1 MASAKLVQ
9 ISKDIDAAR
18 LLEQTI
24 LAEASLSQLC
34 QSARQ
39 QQQQTIDYQEKALR
53 MATLEARLDP
63 EQVRSIQQQLRNVI
77 QLPDQDDT
85 FALQKE
91 FAIIVLTRSHFECG
105 EYEQA
110 IELVNKLSFTK
121 DQVSQGY
128 GLVLFLQARIIKGT
142 VIGHYSL
149 Y

>member
-1 MASAKLVQ
+1 MATGLLYQNWQEDTKSITRKESVNIIPIFYFVYSLFKV
-9 ISKDIDAAR
+9 
-18 LLEQTI
+18 LEQTI

-34 QSARQ
+34 QSARQQ

-91 FAIIVLTRSHFECG
+91 VNTRYIC
-105 EYEQA
+105 
-110 IELVNKLSFTK
+110 
-121 DQVSQGY
+121 
-128 GLVLFLQARIIKGT
+128 RI
-142 VIGHYSL
+142 
-149 Y
+149 

>member
-1 MASAKLVQ
+1 MATGLLYQNWQEDTKSITRKESVNIIPILYIVY
-9 ISKDIDAAR
+9 SLFKV
-18 LLEQTI
+18 LEQTI

-91 FAIIVLTRSHFECG
+91 VNTRYIC
-105 EYEQA
+105 
-110 IELVNKLSFTK
+110 
-121 DQVSQGY
+121 
-128 GLVLFLQARIIKGT
+128 RI
-142 VIGHYSL
+142 
-149 Y
+149 

>member
-1 MASAKLVQ
+1 
-9 ISKDIDAAR
+9 
-18 LLEQTI
+18 
-24 LAEASLSQLC
+24 
-34 QSARQ
+34 
-39 QQQQTIDYQEKALR
+39 

-128 GLVLFLQARIIKGT
+128 GLVLFLQARVIKGT
-142 VIGHYSL
+142 IVGHYSL

>member
-1 MASAKLVQ
+1 MYIVYSLFKV
-9 ISKDIDAAR
+9 
-18 LLEQTI
+18 LEQTI

-91 FAIIVLTRSHFECG
+91 VNTRYIC
-105 EYEQA
+105 
-110 IELVNKLSFTK
+110 
-121 DQVSQGY
+121 
-128 GLVLFLQARIIKGT
+128 RI
-142 VIGHYSL
+142 
-149 Y
+149 